1 MTTAQERPGIEVA
14 PTPTVKVGLVLAPQA
29 DPADTV
35 LIARQAELQGFD
47 YLACGEHVLF
57 HGPTTNAFV
66 SLAAA
71 AAVTE
76 RLRLLTAVTLAPL
89 YPAALLAKMATVLD
103 RVSAGRFELGVGVG
117 GEFPPEYAACGIPLK
132 ERGARTDEFL
142 QLFRS
147 LVSVGELP
155 FRGRFAS
162 SEGRHLEPAPMQP
175 GGPPIWI
182 GGRGPAARRRAGH
195 YGRHWL
201 PYMVSPGQLKAGL
214 AEARRVAESLGRS
227 PGALSGALF
236 AWSAV
241 GRDPV
246 RARRS
251 ALKTLRAVYR
261 QDFASMLDRYVP
273 AGDPAQ
279 VTERLVEYV
288 GAGAS
293 TVVVSPACS
302 QHELPE
308 MTACFAE
315 EVLPELRRMTPP
327 APSES

>member
-1 MTTAQERPGIEVA
+1 MLT
-14 PTPTVKVGLVLAPQA
+14 PQA

-35 LIARQAELQGFD
+35 SIARQAEAQGFD

-76 RLRLLTAVTLAPL
+76 RLRLLSAVTLVPL
-89 YPAALLAKMATVLD
+89 YPAALLAKMATTLD
-103 RVSAGRFELGVGVG
+103 RVCAGRFDLGVGVG
-117 GEFPPEYAACGIPLK
+117 GEFPPEYAACGIPLE

-142 QLFRS
+142 QLFRA
-147 LVSVGELP
+147 LVGDGEVS

-162 SEGRHLEPAPMQP
+162 SEGRRLEPDPIQP

-182 GGRGPAARRRAGH
+182 GGRSPAARRRAGR
-195 YGRHWL
+195 YGHHWL
-201 PYMVSPGQLKAGL
+201 PYMVSPDQLEAGL
-214 AEARRVAESLGRS
+214 REARAAAESLGRL
-227 PGALSGALF
+227 PGELSGALF

-241 GRDPV
+241 GTDPS
-246 RARRS
+246 RARRT
-251 ALKTLRAVYR
+251 ALETLRAVYR
-261 QDFASMLDRYVP
+261 QDFDAKLDRYVP
-273 AGDPAQ
+273 AGNPAQ
-279 VTERLVEYV
+279 VTERLAEYV

-293 TVVVSPACS
+293 TVVVSPACGEE
-302 QHELPE
+302 ELPA
-308 MTACFAE
+308 MTASFAE

-327 APSES
+327 AAGEGWIGYETAAEGGADVAV